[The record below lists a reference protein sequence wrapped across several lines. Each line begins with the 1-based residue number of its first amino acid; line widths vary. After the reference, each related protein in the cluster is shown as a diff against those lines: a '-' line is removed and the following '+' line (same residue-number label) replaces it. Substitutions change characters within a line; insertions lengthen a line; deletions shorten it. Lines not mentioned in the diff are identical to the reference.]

1 MSDESPLQFP
11 CEFPIKIMGAGTP
24 DFRGLM
30 VDLVRRHA
38 ADLDEARIQV
48 RDSRT
53 GRYQSVTVVVNAQSR
68 AQLDALYRE
77 LSSHPGVAMVL

>member
-24 DFRGLM
+24 GFRGL
-30 VDLVRRHA
+30 VVELVRRHA
-38 ADLDEARIQV
+38 ADLDEARVQV

-53 GRYQSVTVVVNAQSR
+53 GRYQSVTVVVNARSR

-77 LSSHPGVAMVL
+77 LSDHPGIAMVL

>member
-1 MSDESPLQFP
+1 MSDESLLQFP
-11 CEFPIKIMGAGTP
+11 CEFPVKIMGAGAP
-24 DFRGLM
+24 DFRGLV

-38 ADLDEARIQV
+38 ADLDEARVRV

-68 AQLDALYRE
+68 AQLDAIYRE
-77 LSSHPGVAMVL
+77 LSGHPGVAMVL

>member
-1 MSDESPLQFP
+1 MSNESPLQFP

-24 DFRGLM
+24 GFRGLVM
-30 VDLVRRHA
+30 DLVRRHA
-38 ADLDEARIQV
+38 ADLDEGRVRV

-68 AQLDALYRE
+68 AQLDAIYRE
-77 LSSHPGVAMVL
+77 LSGHPDIAMVL